1 MAWRDDI
8 SEDAQGD
15 LDTVFSQ
22 AAMLAQTLL
31 MRNREFFPFAAT
43 INSKG
48 AIGLSTP
55 LPDGAAPTVQDVIES
70 IVAELKKGKAG
81 KRAYA
86 ITALARTTEGGE
98 AVRIELEHKE
108 GVALVIGLP
117 VVRNDSGVISFG
129 DMRALPGT
137 RLVWTTKRRNSAR
150 AKASPTKT
158 PAKAQAKSSSRTA
171 AKTPTQAKSSSRTA
185 TKTPTRA
192 KSSSRTATKTPT
204 RAKSSSRAA
213 SKAAPASKAPAK
225 RAAAKG
231 SKGKPTPKSRG
242 TAIATA

>member
-8 SEDAQGD
+8 SEGAQGD

-43 INSKG
+43 ISAKG
-48 AIGLSTP
+48 AVGLSTP
-55 LPDGAAPTVQDVIES
+55 VPDAAAPTVHDVIES
-70 IVAELKKGKAG
+70 IVAELKQGKAA

-86 ITALARTTEGGE
+86 ITALARTQEGGE

-108 GVALVIGLP
+108 GIALVIGLP
-117 VVRNDSGVISFG
+117 VVRGESGAVSFG

-137 RLVWTTKRRNSAR
+137 RIVW
-150 AKASPTKT
+150 
-158 PAKAQAKSSSRTA
+158 PAKAGAGGGT
-171 AKTPTQAKSSSRTA
+171 KTTA
-185 TKTPTRA
+185 TKAPA
-192 KSSSRTATKTPT
+192 KSPG
-204 RAKSSSRAA
+204 RAA
-213 SKAAPASKAPAK
+213 AAKAAPAAKASAAKASAAKAASK
-225 RAAAKG
+225 RAAAKAPNV
-231 SKGKPTPKSRG
+231 PTAPKSRG

>member
-8 SEDAQGD
+8 SKDAQGD

-43 INSKG
+43 ISTKG
-48 AIGLSTP
+48 AVGLSTP
-55 LPDGAAPTVQDVIES
+55 LPDVAAPSVHDVIES

-86 ITALARTTEGGE
+86 ITALARTSDGEE

-117 VVRNDSGVISFG
+117 VVRSDSGAISFG
-129 DMRALPGT
+129 DMRALPGS
-137 RLVWTTKRRNSAR
+137 RLVWPTKPGNGAR
-150 AKASPTKT
+150 SKAAAAKAPTKSSGRAA
-158 PAKAQAKSSSRTA
+158 PAKSSG
-171 AKTPTQAKSSSRTA
+171 
-185 TKTPTRA
+185 
-192 KSSSRTATKTPT
+192 
-204 RAKSSSRAA
+204 RAA
-213 SKAAPASKAPAK
+213 PAKAAPAAKAPAK
-225 RAAAKG
+225 RAAPKG
-231 SKGKPTPKSRG
+231 SKAKPAPKSRG